1 MRIIS
6 KALVRYQVIMGIEKE
21 LFFFSLMVSLLVPYA
36 SRTWWSVIVGAVIWI
51 VLAYVLRKV
60 GKADPIYFKVN
71 KRALQY
77 QKFYPA
83 KTPKW
88 RVGSGYR
95 AK

>member
-1 MRIIS
+1 MRTINKS
-6 KALVRYQVIMGIEKE
+6 LVRYQIILGMEKE
-21 LFFFSLMVSLLVPYA
+21 LFFFSLMVSILVPYS
-36 SRTWWSVIVGAVIWI
+36 SRTWWSILVGILIWMI
-51 VLAYVLRKV
+51 LAYVLRKIA
-60 GKADPIYFKVN
+60 KKDPIYFKVN

-88 RVGSGYR
+88 RIGSGYR